1 LLLLYCTFFS
11 NMPPKPED
19 HHEEEEE
26 DPTESSPLLP
36 KSNTNS
42 DKKAD
47 SKKQPASPPPPAPAQ
62 DDQVKPV
69 GPPIEVTPS
78 QPASK
83 DQQPINGSQKPA
95 QSWPTP
101 AGLPPREDNDE
112 RLIIFRRAVG
122 INYHLAATD
131 PGTMEEGRKKA
142 VGIYR
147 AVISAKKSKSR
158 QFYFLSTFTLLCHF
172 GQIIVGAAL
181 TALGPLASDHTTIIT
196 FLGAL
201 NTVIAGMLALI
212 SGQGLPDRI
221 KKDQIGFRKIQDW
234 IEETESLLSVGIIG
248 RNRKEVGLLVEE
260 AFKKYNVAKTNEENN
275 RPDSYVNSPEEPS
288 RVSGDIDN
296 TGPA

>member
-1 LLLLYCTFFS
+1 
-11 NMPPKPED
+11 MPPKPED

-26 DPTESSPLLP
+26 EQEDPTESSPLLP
-36 KSNTNS
+36 KSDKNS
-42 DKKAD
+42 DKKAN

-62 DDQVKPV
+62 DDQVKSV

-78 QPASK
+78 QPASN
-83 DQQPINGSQKPA
+83 DQQPTNGSQKPPQ

-147 AVISAKKSKSR
+147 AVISAKKSKAR

-196 FLGAL
+196 FLGAF

-296 TGPA
+296 N

>member
-1 LLLLYCTFFS
+1 
-11 NMPPKPED
+11 MPPKPED
-19 HHEEEEE
+19 HHEDHEEE
-26 DPTESSPLLP
+26 DHPTESSPLLP
-36 KSNTNS
+36 KSDKSS
-42 DKKAD
+42 DKKPT
-47 SKKQPASPPPPAPAQ
+47 SKQPAAAAPAPEPQA
-62 DDQVKPV
+62 KSV
-69 GPPIEVTPS
+69 GPPIDVTPS

-83 DQQPINGSQKPA
+83 PQEEPANGSQQPPA

-101 AGLPPREDNDE
+101 AGLPPREDDDE

-147 AVISAKKSKSR
+147 AVISAKKSKAR

-181 TALGPLASDHTTIIT
+181 TALGPLASDHTAIIT
-196 FLGAL
+196 FLGAF

-260 AFKKYNVAKTNEENN
+260 AFKKYNAAKTNEENN

-296 TGPA
+296 TH

>member
-1 LLLLYCTFFS
+1 
-11 NMPPKPED
+11 
-19 HHEEEEE
+19 
-26 DPTESSPLLP
+26 
-36 KSNTNS
+36 
-42 DKKAD
+42 
-47 SKKQPASPPPPAPAQ
+47 
-62 DDQVKPV
+62 
-69 GPPIEVTPS
+69 
-78 QPASK
+78 
-83 DQQPINGSQKPA
+83 
-95 QSWPTP
+95 
-101 AGLPPREDNDE
+101 
-112 RLIIFRRAVG
+112 
-122 INYHLAATD
+122 
-131 PGTMEEGRKKA
+131 MEEGRKKA

-196 FLGAL
+196 FLGAF

>member
-1 LLLLYCTFFS
+1 
-11 NMPPKPED
+11 MPPKPED

-26 DPTESSPLLP
+26 EQEDPTESSPLLP
-36 KSNTNS
+36 KSDKNS
-42 DKKAD
+42 DKKAN
-47 SKKQPASPPPPAPAQ
+47 SKKQPASPQPPAPAQ
-62 DDQVKPV
+62 DDQVTSV

-78 QPASK
+78 QPASN
-83 DQQPINGSQKPA
+83 DQQPTNESQKPP
-95 QSWPTP
+95 QKSWPTP

-147 AVISAKKSKSR
+147 AVISAKKSKAR
-158 QFYFLSTFTLLCHF
+158 QFYLLSTFTLLCHF

-196 FLGAL
+196 FLGAF

-296 TGPA
+296 N